1 MDRHKLIDEG
11 WKQKIKLNDLRVEL
25 NSGKPILYRKVD
37 ADLAEIGII
46 LEKLLF
52 YLEDPTNS

>member
-11 WKQKIKLNDLRVEL
+11 WKQKSKINDLRVEL
-25 NSGKPILYRKVD
+25 HSGKPILYKKVD

-52 YLEDPTNS
+52 YLEDPANS